1 LTQFFFASKAASTG
15 RINRRTGIAASQGVF
30 RMVHYLAVAALAAST
45 FAVTPAKVK
54 WQADYGKALAAT
66 RSDQRPLLVILDN
79 PADPEAAFEPKLLA
93 AEGEHGQVLKSYRL
107 CRVDVSTEYGKKV
120 ADAFGAKEFPQTTI
134 IDKTGSTVLFKKL
147 GQMAGEEWQTTL
159 ARFEKGEQMKV
170 KTVGY
175 RGTILNA
182 QSRTVTNP
190 SFCPSC
196 QRRAM
201 GL

>member
-1 LTQFFFASKAASTG
+1 
-15 RINRRTGIAASQGVF
+15 
-30 RMVHYLAVAALAAST
+30 MVHYLAVAALAASSL
-45 FAVTPAKVK
+45 AVTPAKVQ

-66 RSDQRPLLVILDN
+66 RSDQRPLLVVLDN
-79 PADPEAAFEPKLLA
+79 PADPKATVEAKLLA

-107 CRVDVSTEYGKKV
+107 CRVDISTEYGKKV
-120 ADAFGAKEFPQTTI
+120 AEAFGAKQFPHTAI
-134 IDKTGSTVLFKKL
+134 IDKTGSTVLFKKP

-159 ARFEKGEQMKV
+159 AKFEKGEQV
-170 KTVGY
+170 KAQAVGY

-182 QSRTVTNP
+182 QSRTLSNP